1 MKTSY
6 CLFKVNQYLSA
17 INADYLEEVFSL
29 PELILVPNAPSG
41 IVGVIDLHGDILPV
55 IDFRSRTEEQFR
67 HYELTDSLIIL
78 KQNDLKVGIIA
89 NDVQGIRDLSIQG
102 TMTELPEHQLWMTS
116 DTKKFFTGLLLN
128 ENNIFILNEPQ
139 AWFNPGELQQ
149 VIAVTRFLVDDF
161 YDTRLDQ
168 NKIISAEGT
177 IATTFCPDASAQEKS
192 IFRQR
197 ADDLRQLP
205 ETVQANTALKTLIV
219 VALDDCLIGIDA
231 TYIREFITVTQA
243 IPVPCCPKYIVGN
256 TNLRGEVVTV
266 VDISEPLGFSAKT
279 LSKNLM
285 AVVVELEDTLAAVV
299 IEEIRDALFKLNP
312 SAMETNVNPMMHHT
326 FIQGTVPYGEQMMYV
341 LDIPTFF
348 HSDELVVNEVF

>member
-6 CLFKVNQYLSA
+6 CLFKVNQHLSA

-41 IVGVIDLHGDILPV
+41 IIGVIDLHGDVLPV
-55 IDFRSRTEEQFR
+55 VDFRVNPEEQSR
-67 HYELTDSLIIL
+67 HYELADSLIIL
-78 KQNDLKVGIIA
+78 KQNDLKVGVIA
-89 NDVQGIRDLSIQG
+89 NEVQGVRDLSIQG
-102 TMTELPEHQLWMTS
+102 TMTELPEHQAWMSS
-116 DTKKFFTGLLLN
+116 DTKGFFAGLLLN

-161 YDTRLDQ
+161 YDNRLDQ
-168 NKIISAEGT
+168 NKTTLSAET
-177 IATTFCPDASAQEKS
+177 IITAFCPDASAQEKS

-197 ADDLRQLP
+197 ADGLRQLP
-205 ETVQANTALKTLIV
+205 ETIQANTALKTLIV

-231 TYIREFITVTQA
+231 TYVREFITVTQA
-243 IPVPCCPKYIVGN
+243 IPVPCCPRYIVGN

-266 VDISEPLGFSAKT
+266 VDITEPLGFSAKT
-279 LSKNLM
+279 LSKNPM
-285 AVVVELEDTLAAVV
+285 AVVVELENALAAVV
-299 IEEIRDALFKLNP
+299 IEEIRDALFELKP
-312 SAMETNVNPMMHHT
+312 SAMETAVPPMMNHR
-326 FIQGTVPYGEQMMYV
+326 FIQGMVPYGEQMMHI

-348 HSDELVVNEVF
+348 HSDELMVNETL